1 MKFETLGLSS
11 PILNA
16 ITECGYQQLTQVQE
30 KVIPLAFE
38 GKDIM
43 ACAQTGTGKTAAFA
57 LPVLEKLA
65 AEILVND
72 DNDKPI
78 LRALVMTPTRELA
91 IQVCDNIQKY
101 SQFLPLKT
109 IAVYGGANMNPQR
122 KGVEQG
128 VDILVATPGRLF
140 DIIGQFQLDLS
151 SVTTLV
157 IDEADRMLDM
167 GFVRDIEKVKRLI
180 APVHQTMLFSATYS
194 DAVKQLAQ
202 KMLNE
207 PQWVNVAD
215 TTTASTVVQEVYRVD
230 KRRKAELLSE
240 LVGRNNW
247 RKVLVFAST
256 KESAEHLLQ
265 ELKLDG
271 IAAGVF
277 HGDKTQGAR
286 NRVLEDFKLG
296 KLRVLVATDVAAR
309 GLDIQALPLVINLEL
324 PFFAEDY
331 IHRIGR
337 TGRAGLAG
345 RAISF
350 VSPSDDEM
358 LAEIEALIEQKLPV
372 SVQPGYEEGT
382 PLPARYRDIPASPTK
397 PAKWSYKAPKDR
409 AIGKSSESQARS
421 RQNIGR
427 DAMRES
433 PTREGKYAKDKAH
446 GAEGKGSAG
455 KPFNTTK
462 PKPHSGSRSGFG
474 VSRGKKNG

>member
-247 RKVLVFAST
+247 RQVLVFAST

-324 PFFAEDY
+324 AFFAEDY

-372 SVQPGYEEGT
+372 SVQSGYEEGT

-446 GAEGKGSAG
+446 GAEERICGQT
-455 KPFNTTK
+455 F
-462 PKPHSGSRSGFG
+462 
-474 VSRGKKNG
+474 

>member
-247 RKVLVFAST
+247 RQVLVFAST

-372 SVQPGYEEGT
+372 SVQSGYEEGT

-446 GAEGKGSAG
+446 GAEERICGQT
-455 KPFNTTK
+455 F
-462 PKPHSGSRSGFG
+462 
-474 VSRGKKNG
+474 

>member
-43 ACAQTGTGKTAAFA
+43 ACAQTGTGKTASFA

-65 AEILVND
+65 AESLTND
-72 DNDKPI
+72 SNDKPI

-91 IQVCDNIQKY
+91 IQVCENIQKY

-109 IAVYGGANMNPQR
+109 LAVYGGANMNPQR

-180 APVHQTMLFSATYS
+180 APQHQTMLFSATYS
-194 DAVKQLAQ
+194 DAVKQLAE

-247 RKVLVFAST
+247 RQVLVFAST

-286 NRVLEDFKLG
+286 NRVLEEFKAS

-309 GLDIQALPLVINLEL
+309 GLDIQALPMVINLEL
-324 PFFAEDY
+324 PFLAEDY

-337 TGRAGLAG
+337 TGRAGLTG

-382 PLPARYRDIPASPTK
+382 PLPARYRDAPAAPIK
-397 PAKWSYKAPKDR
+397 PIGKWSHKAPQDR
-409 AIGKSSESQARS
+409 TIGQS
-421 RQNIGR
+421 RQ
-427 DAMRES
+427 
-433 PTREGKYAKDKAH
+433 GKYAKGKAQDSKA
-446 GAEGKGSAG
+446 GGEKSSSRAKPASGSG
-455 KPFNTTK
+455 KPFNATK
-462 PKPHSGSRSGFG
+462 PKSNLVSNKSGFG
-474 VSRGKKNG
+474 SRANKSK